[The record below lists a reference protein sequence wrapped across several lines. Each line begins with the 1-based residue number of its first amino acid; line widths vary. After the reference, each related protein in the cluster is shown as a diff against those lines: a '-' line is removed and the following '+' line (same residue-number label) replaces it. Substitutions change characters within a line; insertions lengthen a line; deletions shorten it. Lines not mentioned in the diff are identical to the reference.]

1 MNIGDGPTAEA
12 DGPLLSRPATGAGEA
27 GYIGNGQDQRLE
39 SRFDELRLDGVSR
52 AATRGLESRTEETS
66 GDRTNSRAMEVQT
79 DATNIRVTSRAMQT
93 LGDDRVATRASPLAE
108 RTTPLSVCAAPQGDR
123 AASIGENKSLDGPA
137 SAHDLIAQVAASRAQ
152 SRINQLMA
160 EGRVASRER
169 DLIEAAGKP
178 ASRLDELKAEAGS
191 RMASRPASEAG
202 DLPSSRIAKADEF
215 DLEKEAAASRAGRKV
230 SDEVRPN
237 AISPMLLPEA
247 TSSEPACMMRRA
259 AGHAP
264 ARRHHRNEST
274 QVLLVVPLRL
284 LFA

>member
-1 MNIGDGPTAEA
+1 M
-12 DGPLLSRPATGAGEA
+12 
-27 GYIGNGQDQRLE
+27 E
-39 SRFDELRLDGVSR
+39 SRFDELRLEGVSR
-52 AATRGLESRTEETS
+52 AATRGLESRTEEAS

-123 AASIGENKSLDGPA
+123 AASIGENKSLDVPA
-137 SAHDLIAQVAASRAQ
+137 SPMGERARDLIAQVAASREQ

-160 EGRVASRER
+160 EGRVASREH
-169 DLIEAAGKP
+169 DLIEVAGKP
-178 ASRLDELKAEAGS
+178 VSRLDELKAEVGS
-191 RMASRPASEAG
+191 RMASRTASEAG
-202 DLPSSRIAKADEF
+202 DLPSSRMAQADEF
-215 DLEKEAAASRAGRKV
+215 DLEKEAAASRAGRKGPE
-230 SDEVRPN
+230 EVRPN
-237 AISPMLLPEA
+237 TISPMLLPEA

-274 QVLLVVPLRL
+274 QVLSVVPLRL